1 MPDEKE
7 VLAALQEMHGLIHE
21 AMSNVELDR
30 VTGHALTGQ
39 IQSVVDALRA
49 GRPTDGTLR
58 TLLDSVR
65 AGVSESAAREREKD
79 NPIAAVGR
87 VEEIIAE
94 LGG

>member
-1 MPDEKE
+1 MPDEKL
-7 VLAALQEMHGLIHE
+7 VVAALQEMHGLIHE

-30 VTGHALTGQ
+30 VTGHALIGQ

-49 GRPTDGTLR
+49 GRPTDGTLKP
-58 TLLDSVR
+58 LLDLVS

-79 NPIAAVGR
+79 NPIAALHR

-94 LGG
+94 LRG